1 MAAVNKDLKTT
12 GECHYTIAK
21 EGLSYTYLSFAV
33 PKKNTYIGDVNKG

>member
-33 PKKNTYIGDVNKG
+33 PKNNKYIGDVNKG